1 MNVTITEAGPCK
13 KVLKFEIPKE
23 TIESEF
29 EKKTALR
36 SAIRLSCQVSER
48 VVRLENWLKSGLGLK

>member
-13 KVLKFEIPKE
+13 KVLTFEIPKE
-23 TIESEF
+23 TIETEF
-29 EKKTALR
+29 EKRPQK
-36 SAIRLSCQVSER
+36 SAIRLSCQVSGR

>member
-29 EKKTALR
+29 EKRPQR

-48 VVRLENWLKSGLGLK
+48 VVRRENWLKSGLEIK

>member
-1 MNVTITEAGPCK
+1 MNVIITEAGPCK

-29 EKKTALR
+29 EKRLLR

-48 VVRLENWLKSGLGLK
+48 VVRRENWLKSGLRLK